1 MLNQSSTVFNATGLH
16 LPQNLPIL
24 EKCGRVKTRL
34 HYRGLNA
41 NGEMAEYEVAKSV
54 ASVVSQGFTFANVP
68 YAFFQPVGEQDGF
81 QVFRAECGEARIP
94 INDYRRLLSVSKRTS
109 RIRKQSGGE
118 VAYAQ

>member
-1 MLNQSSTVFNATGLH
+1 MS
-16 LPQNLPIL
+16 
-24 EKCGRVKTRL
+24 
-34 HYRGLNA
+34 
-41 NGEMAEYEVAKSV
+41 EYEVAKSV
-54 ASVVSQGFTFANVP
+54 ASVVSQ
-68 YAFFQPVGEQDGF
+68 QDGF